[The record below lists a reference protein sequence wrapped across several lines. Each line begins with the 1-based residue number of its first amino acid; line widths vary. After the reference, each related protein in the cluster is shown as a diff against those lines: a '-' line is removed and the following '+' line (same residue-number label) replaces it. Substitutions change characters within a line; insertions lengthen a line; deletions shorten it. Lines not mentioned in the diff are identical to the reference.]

1 MTRQSWR
8 DALCTIGWERT
19 FSLHAC
25 RATASTLIRE
35 LEIGTNEHIET
46 QLGHLVRSETRA
58 SYDFACYVR
67 QRHTMMQSWSDY
79 VYRIVADTD
88 SPVGNI

>member
-1 MTRQSWR
+1 M
-8 DALCTIGWERT
+8 
-19 FSLHAC
+19 
-25 RATASTLIRE
+25 RE
-35 LEIGTNEHIET
+35 LEIGTNDHIEI

-67 QRHTMMQSWSDY
+67 QRHAMMQSWSDY